1 MAIRASVRLEQGLR
15 YPLIAGAPINEQ
27 DLVIFGADDDTVLP
41 AGVNDD
47 MAFAIALQTV
57 PAGKRVNLLL
67 FGVALVEMTVG
78 TGGGTRGKLQWKV
91 ADGVTDAPPN
101 GGGTNSVIILGRAM
115 QSGVPKDR
123 IGVLLN
129 PFRSVSA

>member
-1 MAIRASVRLEQGLR
+1 
-15 YPLIAGAPINEQ
+15 
-27 DLVIFGADDDTVLP
+27 VLP

-57 PAGKRVNLLL
+57 SAGQRVNLLL
-67 FGVALVEMTVG
+67 FGLVIVEMTIG
-78 TGGGTRGKLQWKV
+78 TGGATRGKLQWTV
-91 ADGVTDAPPN
+91 ADGITDAPGN
-101 GGGTNSVIILGRAM
+101 GGGTSSVIVLGRAM

-123 IGVLLN
+123 VGVLLN